1 MGTAGWRR
9 LPLARLKP
17 ERNFRHSARC
27 WMCVNDAALAVL
39 QETGML
45 AGTMA
50 VLGGRIDAALNRR
63 VPEGGKPALSA
74 LQMRRDCAA
83 CWQRAKTQMN

>member
-1 MGTAGWRR
+1 MGTALRAVLG
-9 LPLARLKP
+9 
-17 ERNFRHSARC
+17 
-27 WMCVNDAALAVL
+27 CVSTDAALAVL

-63 VPEGGKPALSA
+63 VPEGVETGFVCFTNAPGLRGV
-74 LQMRRDCAA
+74 L
-83 CWQRAKTQMN
+83 AKSGNADELMERWKT